1 MATVGYIRVSTFEQN
16 TARQLDG
23 VKLDKSF
30 TEKISG
36 ANCNRPELENMI
48 DYIRDGDTVVCHSID
63 RLARSL
69 IDLHKIVA
77 RINGKGAIVRFNTE
91 GLTFEAG
98 NHNPHAT
105 LHLSMLG
112 AFAQF
117 ERELIKQRQAE
128 GIAKAKERGAY
139 KNCGRP
145 KVSKEIKTQVLE
157 LISNGTPKTEIA
169 RTLGIARSSVYKISE
184 SR

>member
-1 MATVGYIRVSTFEQN
+1 MATVGYIRVSTIEQN

-30 TEKISG
+30 EEKVSG
-36 ANCNRPELENMI
+36 ANCKRPELENMI
-48 DYIRDGDTVVCHSID
+48 DYIRNGDTVICHSID

-69 IDLHKIVA
+69 VDLHTIVA
-77 RINGKGAIVRFNTE
+77 RINAKGAIIQFKTE
-91 GLTFEAG
+91 GLNFEAG
-98 NHNPHAT
+98 THNPHAT

-139 KNCGRP
+139 ENCGRP
-145 KVSKEIKTQVLE
+145 KVPKAIKAQVLE
-157 LISNGTPKTEIA
+157 LVASGTAKTEIA
-169 RTLGIARSSVYKISE
+169 KTLGIARSSVYKICG
-184 SR
+184 